1 MPTKAVSPVK
11 PRVLLLGR
19 DPTLE
24 SKVVAALGLKTCEV
38 QCSADCRQSLDLTCT
53 SHVDVL
59 VLDSNIHSREFSQLA
74 SKSRFAERGCRTL
87 VLADS
92 LEQVA
97 LASESWVHGVL
108 MKPFE
113 PHHVRTV
120 IGNLL
125 VGARTQALGE
135 SWRLDTAH
143 VFDALSPRRDWGI
156 NE

>member
-1 MPTKAVSPVK
+1 MPAKLGLPVK
-11 PRVLLLGR
+11 PRVLLMGS

-24 SKVVAALGLKTCEV
+24 RDVVAALRPESCEV
-38 QCSADCRQSLDLTCT
+38 SLAADCRQALNITRT
-53 SHVDVL
+53 GQFDVL
-59 VLDSNIHSREFSQLA
+59 VLDFDIHSREFSPLA
-74 SKSRFAERGCRTL
+74 SKFNLAERGCRIL

-92 LEQVA
+92 LEQVV

-120 IGNLL
+120 IENLL
-125 VGARTQALGE
+125 VGARTRAVGE
-135 SWRLDTAH
+135 SWRLDTAP
-143 VFDALSPRRDWGI
+143 VFDAQSSRRDWGI